1 MSERETAV
9 ELPFA
14 AGCCPCVGKLRTV
27 LPLTAGIRDGAVQL
41 VLTHQRGR
49 SGERAC
55 GLCWAQNDSRM
66 KAVERFPSL
75 EPQLKR
81 VKDHGRAEAL
91 LIASFGE
98 AELRRE
104 AEQLAEDEVM
114 PSREDK

>member
-1 MSERETAV
+1 M
-9 ELPFA
+9 
-14 AGCCPCVGKLRTV
+14 
-27 LPLTAGIRDGAVQL
+27 

-49 SGERAC
+49 SGERAS
-55 GLCWAQNDSRM
+55 GLWGWAQNDSRM